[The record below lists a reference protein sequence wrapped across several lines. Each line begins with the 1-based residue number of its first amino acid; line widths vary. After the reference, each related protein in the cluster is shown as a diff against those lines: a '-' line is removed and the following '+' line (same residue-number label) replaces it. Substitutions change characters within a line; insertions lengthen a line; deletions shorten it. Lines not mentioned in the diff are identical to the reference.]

1 MMGLSLGRCRTKLI
15 DDCGYNWLFA
25 REAMEA
31 IGKFAL
37 IAVRYLD
44 SAMSIAR
51 KGSDGLRIRLKYCL
65 FV

>member
-1 MMGLSLGRCRTKLI
+1 MSHEVDQRFVNLI
-15 DDCGYNWLFA
+15 GPFV
-25 REAMEA
+25 REATGE
-31 IGKFAL
+31 FDL
-37 IAVRYLD
+37 IAVRHLD

>member
-1 MMGLSLGRCRTKLI
+1 MSHEVDRRLWI
-15 DDCGYNWLFA
+15 FA

-31 IGKFAL
+31 IGEFDL

-51 KGSDGLRIRLKYCL
+51 KGSPGKGWAYAI
-65 FV
+65 